1 MIKFNPKVDHV
12 LVTDNETGPEGWE
25 LVPVQDLNV
34 FYDPSKMDEAEMAKI
49 IEDFENGEGKLM
61 DKVAHFDTAL
71 DRELAAI

>member
-1 MIKFNPKVDHV
+1 MKFNPKVDHV
-12 LVTDNETGPEGWE
+12 LVTDNDAGPEGWE

-34 FYDPSKMDEAEMAKI
+34 FYNPSKMDEAEMANI
-49 IEDFENGEGKLM
+49 IEDFESGDGKLM

>member
-1 MIKFNPKVDHV
+1 MKFNPKVDHV
-12 LVTDNETGPEGWE
+12 LVTDKDTGPEGWE

-34 FYDPSKMDEAEMAKI
+34 FYNPSKMDEAEMANI
-49 IEDFENGEGKLM
+49 IEDFESGEGELM